1 MNEDIDNYYVDIPLE
16 DDLDAEGDPFLGYW
30 DFVSGS
36 SSADTDYPALVYF
49 DYGDA
54 PQKLQQLMKT
64 INAES
69 WATPRNKSFYK
80 QAAMMADFEDSADE
94 IVPFQCYYPVY
105 KEMNVSQLRS
115 YFTLR
120 KLWRRGQHP
129 DTSLS
134 YLFVYIYETLMQVGV
149 ENPEEGLE
157 ILEDLRDGYCE
168 NEPKL
173 LRYLENWMRDYVA
186 YYNLID
192 RRSEFFSTESRED
205 MAAAIFA
212 NRDNENDDILF
223 ETACNYSTFNVKK
236 SILYKK
242 SPQDVQKVVV
252 GVIRKA
258 APMIEKREHHR
269 FENLMCGLKR
279 QTGHPM
285 FEAAVFYNPHPPK
298 DYVFSI
304 SERRKYICRNGL
316 WTLDVYKQ
324 LGKRG
329 VLLGMLLHETDRRL
343 RLVTQGMSKTTQK
356 LYDADIELIIQK
368 VIDDYLKEKAE
379 AARPKIQVD
388 FSKLADIRSD
398 ASVIREALLSD
409 EERMEEVEVWE
420 PKPETPELQ
429 AAQPAQ
435 STQPDLLDDDEMEF
449 LRRLISGGDWR
460 AFLREKHIPEG
471 VMMDSV
477 NEHLMDEFQDIVL
490 TDNGNGPEVI
500 EDYLEEMKGMIG
512 E

>member
-1 MNEDIDNYYVDIPLE
+1 
-16 DDLDAEGDPFLGYW
+16 
-30 DFVSGS
+30 
-36 SSADTDYPALVYF
+36 
-49 DYGDA
+49 
-54 PQKLQQLMKT
+54 
-64 INAES
+64 
-69 WATPRNKSFYK
+69 
-80 QAAMMADFEDSADE
+80 MADFEDSADE
-94 IVPFQCYYPVY
+94 IVPFQCYFPVY
-105 KEMNVSQLRS
+105 KEMNVRQLRS

-192 RRSEFFSTESRED
+192 RRSEFFSTELRED

-343 RLVTQGMSKTTQK
+343 RLVTKGMS
-356 LYDADIELIIQK
+356 
-368 VIDDYLKEKAE
+368 
-379 AARPKIQVD
+379 
-388 FSKLADIRSD
+388 
-398 ASVIREALLSD
+398 
-409 EERMEEVEVWE
+409 
-420 PKPETPELQ
+420 
-429 AAQPAQ
+429 
-435 STQPDLLDDDEMEF
+435 
-449 LRRLISGGDWR
+449 
-460 AFLREKHIPEG
+460 AFLYTI
-471 VMMDSV
+471 
-477 NEHLMDEFQDIVL
+477 
-490 TDNGNGPEVI
+490 
-500 EDYLEEMKGMIG
+500 
-512 E
+512 

>member
-1 MNEDIDNYYVDIPLE
+1 MSEDINNYYVDVPL
-16 DDLDAEGDPFLGYW
+16 GDEPDTDWNSFLGYW
-30 DFVSGS
+30 DFVRSS
-36 SSADTDYPALVYF
+36 SSAGSGRSAPIYSDY
-49 DYGDA
+49 DDA
-54 PQKLQQLMKT
+54 PQKLQQLMEK
-64 INAES
+64 INAEPWGIIRS
-69 WATPRNKSFYK
+69 KSFYK
-80 QAAMMADFEDSADE
+80 QAVMMADFEDSADE
-94 IVPFQCYYPVY
+94 IVSFQCYFPVY
-105 KEMNVSQLRS
+105 KEMNVRQLRS

-120 KLWRRGQHP
+120 KLWRRGHHP
-129 DTSLS
+129 ETSLS
-134 YLFVYIYETLMQVGV
+134 YLFVYIYETLMQIGI

-168 NEPKL
+168 SEPKL

-212 NRDNENDDILF
+212 NRDNENDEILF

-236 SILYKK
+236 SNLYKK
-242 SPQDVQKVVV
+242 TPMDVQKVVV
-252 GVIRKA
+252 RVIREA
-258 APMIEKREHHR
+258 APFIEKREHHR

-279 QTGHPM
+279 QSGHPM
-285 FEAAVFYNPHPPK
+285 FEAAVFYNPNPPK
-298 DYVFSI
+298 EYVFSI

-329 VLLGMLLHETDRRL
+329 EFLGMLLHETDRRL
-343 RLVTQGMSKTTQK
+343 RLVTKGMSKTTQK

-368 VIDDYLKEKAE
+368 VIDDYLREKAE

-409 EERMEEVEVWE
+409 EERTEEVESLE
-420 PKPETPELQ
+420 PQPEHL
-429 AAQPAQ
+429 ALKAVQPAQ
-435 STQPDLLDDDEMEF
+435 SSQLDLLDDDEMEF

-477 NEHLMDEFQDIVL
+477 NVHLMDEFQDTVL
-490 TDNGNGPEVI
+490 IDSGNGLEVI
-500 EDYLEEMKGMIG
+500 EDYLEDMKEMIG